1 MDVHSQLFIMGVLD
15 CDSYWF
21 DDYSLLSS
29 RVLFMVETK
38 ELLSFKLWTTS
49 KRLSQNLISLII
61 HGIKHFKNEWRKI
74 PRKSRAT
81 LPTVCFTFSS
91 HL

>member
-15 CDSYWF
+15 FDSYWF

-38 ELLSFKLWTTS
+38 ELLSFKL
-49 KRLSQNLISLII
+49 
-61 HGIKHFKNEWRKI
+61 
-74 PRKSRAT
+74 
-81 LPTVCFTFSS
+81 
-91 HL
+91 

>member
-29 RVLFMVETK
+29 RMLFMVETK

-49 KRLSQNLISLII
+49 KGLSQNLISLIL
-61 HGIKHFKNEWRKI
+61 HGIK
-74 PRKSRAT
+74 P
-81 LPTVCFTFSS
+81 L
-91 HL
+91 